1 MKIEYNNL
9 KGSHIPDYPYRIL
22 IIEDFGSAKTNALLK
37 LIKNQLDI
45 DKMCLYAKDLREAK
59 YQFLINNR
67 ESIGLKHFNDPKAFA
82 EYSNDMQDVYKNIEE
97 NNISKKHKILI
108 VFDDTIAD
116 IINKKLIQL

>member
-1 MKIEYNNL
+1 MYL
-9 KGSHIPDYPYRIL
+9 
-22 IIEDFGSAKTNALLK
+22 
-37 LIKNQLDI
+37 
-45 DKMCLYAKDLREAK
+45 CAKDLCEAK

-82 EYSNDMQDVYKNIEE
+82 EYSNDMQDIYKNIEE
-97 NNISKKHKILI
+97 YNISKKHKILI